1 MIVKRVFYEEAC
13 CLCRAST
20 YVIIYHLGGPGEKPG
35 AARNLTLTQEAG
47 GWVLRWLGPKEDSDI
62 KYYTIEHKQDSQV
75 NISPDCFSLVIL
87 LKMKKSISILISF
100 L

>member
-1 MIVKRVFYEEAC
+1 MIEKRVFYEEAC

-20 YVIIYHLGGPGEKPG
+20 YVILCHLGGPGEKPG

-75 NISPDCFSLVIL
+75 NISLDCFSLVI
-87 LKMKKSISILISF
+87 KMKKSISISISF